1 MAPHLEIAA
10 QMAYLSSMLHGIV
23 IAGSGIGAG
32 LWVGGDAVGW
42 LVGLWY
48 SYVLPAF
55 MEINASGL
63 PLCV

>member
-1 MAPHLEIAA
+1 MIQGLI
-10 QMAYLSSMLHGIV
+10 
-23 IAGSGIGAG
+23 IAGTGIGAG
-32 LWVGGDAVGW
+32 LLVGGDVVGW
-42 LVGLWY
+42 LVGLWH